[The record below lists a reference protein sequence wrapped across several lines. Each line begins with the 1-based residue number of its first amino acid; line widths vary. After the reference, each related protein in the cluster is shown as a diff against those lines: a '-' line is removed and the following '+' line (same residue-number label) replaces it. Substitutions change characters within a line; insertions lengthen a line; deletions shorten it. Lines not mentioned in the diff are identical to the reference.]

1 MSTPMHATRRHRR
14 PDDAHLTLVYSADAA
29 PGPTPAQEDASTPDS
44 QAERNRTPLRYGS
57 ATVRALIALGTMAA
71 ALFHPDLGKQLVGVQ
86 EPATKP
92 SGSKPEAAGDDTP
105 VEAGT
110 PVARPPRV
118 MPALAST
125 KTAERWTPGQRTVRV
140 AYTIAGP
147 APTGRHRKAAAEQ
160 HRPGDI
166 PSIGSGRHR
175 RTSEDR
181 IGQALADRPRA
192 LPRRDRIQL
201 AAPRPDHMRPDVPPR
216 RRTAFAMA
224 G

>member
-14 PDDAHLTLVYSADAA
+14 PDGAHLTLVYSADAA
-29 PGPTPAQEDASTPDS
+29 PEPTQAQEDVSAPDS
-44 QAERNRTPLRYGS
+44 QAERNRTPLRHGS

-86 EPATKP
+86 EPAKP
-92 SGSKPEAAGDDTP
+92 SGSKPEAAGDDAP
-105 VEAGT
+105 PAEVGT
-110 PVARPPRV
+110 PVARPPRET
-118 MPALAST
+118 PALATT

-175 RTSEDR
+175 RTSEDH
-181 IGQALADRPRA
+181 IGQAAVDRTRA
-192 LPRRDRIQL
+192 VPRRDRIQF
-201 AAPRPDHMRPDVPPR
+201 AAPGLDRMRPDVPPR
-216 RRTAFAMA
+216 RRAAFAMA